1 MKTLYLYII
10 LSALFST
17 PTFAQKQITLNFT
30 GQINFGHKNDNS
42 TLENMPKDTIDLFK
56 NVNHITNNGN
66 PTFTT
71 IGTILIDKITNKNR
85 MSLSNNAVCATS
97 DYAKTLSDNGFTGI
111 NASNKNIV
119 TYGFEGLASTA
130 DALRKNSIMFA
141 GIRSF
146 CESTTIN
153 HKGLKIGFASF
164 GNTPYA
170 PSINDSIKISQTINK
185 LDSICDIVVIAFS
198 IDNSSSIYSNTTNK
212 KNPYLNLAEKFAKIS
227 INAGADIVYGDGENT
242 PQGVELYNER
252 LIIYGLG
259 RFCTPTTDR
268 YNNETGSAP
277 IMSVSMYSN
286 GTFHNA
292 QIHSFIQMNRQGPIA
307 DKEKN
312 AVRIIKEKT
321 LSTNTDPN
329 LRFNDD
335 GLIEPTF
342 KSNTTLAFEVLNEG
356 RTHIGKRYR
365 RGAVGPDIFDCSGF
379 TSYIFNKIGIK
390 LHRTSESQYQQGIKV
405 NSNELKPGDL
415 VFFKGSASRRIGHVG
430 VVVSIDKA
438 NKSFKFLHAS
448 NRGVVIDD
456 FAKSSYYIPRYVG
469 ATRVIGH
476 INNIQP
482 Q

>member
-1 MKTLYLYII
+1 MRILFLYLI
-10 LSALFST
+10 LVTLFRT
-17 PTFAQKQITLNFT
+17 PAFAQKQITLNFT
-30 GQINFGHKNDNS
+30 GLINFGHKKGSS
-42 TLENMPKDTIDLFK
+42 TIRNTPKDTISLFK

-71 IGTILIDKITNKNR
+71 IGTILIDKKNIQNR
-85 MSLSNNAVCATS
+85 IPLDNEAICATS
-97 DYAKTLSDNGFTGI
+97 DYAKVLSDNGFEGI
-111 NASNKNIV
+111 SASNKSIGA
-119 TYGFEGLASTA
+119 YGFEGLASTA
-130 DALRKNSIMFA
+130 DAFRKNSITFA

-153 HKGLKIGFASF
+153 YHNIKIGFASF
-164 GNTPYA
+164 GNTLYA
-170 PSINDSIKISQTINK
+170 PSINDSIKITQTINN

-198 IDNSSSIYSNTTNK
+198 IDNGSSIYSNTTNK
-212 KNPYLNLAEKFAKIS
+212 KNPHLNLAEKFAKVS
-227 INAGADIVYGDGENT
+227 IDAGADIVYGDGENT
-242 PQGVELYNER
+242 PQGLELYNER

-259 RFCTPTTDR
+259 KFCTPTFNR
-268 YNNETGSAP
+268 YSIESGCAP
-277 IMSVSMYSN
+277 IISVSMYPN

-292 QIHSFIQMNRQGPIA
+292 QIHSFIQTNRLGPVA

-312 AVRIIKEKT
+312 AFRIIKEKT
-321 LSTNTDPN
+321 YSTNADTT
-329 LRFNDD
+329 LRFSDD
-335 GLIEPTF
+335 GGVEPVF
-342 KSNTTLAFEVLNEG
+342 KSNTTLAYEVLSEG

-379 TSYIFNKIGIK
+379 TSYIFKKIDIE
-390 LHRTSESQYQQGIKV
+390 LRRTSGAQYNQGIKV
-405 NSNELKPGDL
+405 SKEELKPGDL

-456 FAKSSYYIPRYVG
+456 FATSSYYIRRYAG
-469 ATRVIGH
+469 ATRVIGY